1 VSLVPSSRRGASL
14 MRFRCGEFSMRLDP
28 QLIGFTAIAALT
40 SFKVRS
46 CDMSSHRSLGSIK
59 NRAHLPSRRS
69 SSELLHPFT
78 TPFHLSMT
86 AHLPLGSFPSSRHR
100 MRAAT
105 FFREASHAPLRSARR
120 FSQPLGGFFRSH
132 VCGLIPS
139 RSHVQ
144 GSSSFRGFSPDT
156 AVLLHQKAP
165 SSLSLLHRRSS
176 ARSDFHRLEL
186 RPRTM
191 PLDFEAFIR
200 AGPRSSGLVIHRAR
214 SRSPLRISRSS
225 RFVLSRR

>member
-1 VSLVPSSRRGASL
+1 
-14 MRFRCGEFSMRLDP
+14 MQLDS
-28 QLIGFTAIAALT
+28 QLIGFTAIAGPT
-40 SFKVRS
+40 SFKVRA
-46 CDMSSHRSLGSIK
+46 CDVSNHRSLDPVRD
-59 NRAHLPSRRS
+59 RAHSPTRRS

-78 TPFHLSMT
+78 TPLIFRRP

-132 VCGLIPS
+132 VRGLIPS

-144 GSSSFRGFSPDT
+144 GSSSFRGFSPVA
-156 AVLLHQKAP
+156 AVLLFQKAP

-200 AGPRSSGLVIHRAR
+200 AGPRSSGLVIHLAQG
-214 SRSPLRISRSS
+214 RSPLRISRSS
-225 RFVLSRR
+225 RFPLSRR